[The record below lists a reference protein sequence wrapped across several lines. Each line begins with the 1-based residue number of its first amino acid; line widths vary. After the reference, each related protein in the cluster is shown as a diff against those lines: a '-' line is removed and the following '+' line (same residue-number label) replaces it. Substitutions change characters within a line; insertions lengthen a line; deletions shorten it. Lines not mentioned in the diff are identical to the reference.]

1 MERHSSSRGG
11 MFSIREI
18 EYLESLPAVERVV
31 NGRIVYTDEFK
42 RECIRRYRAGESP
55 SEIFRRSGMDAAL
68 IGNKRIE
75 RCIARWKSSARLNA
89 GAKND
94 AGESKFDV
102 APSLRWV
109 APVQVR
115 RSLVNGTAFDDSGE
129 APLHESESGEVR
141 SERHVK
147 RDDLVVQTMIIRQQA
162 RRIDELER
170 EVRRLRRIIDAEQQE
185 RSSA

>member
-1 MERHSSSRGG
+1 MGNRTSSRGG

-89 GAKND
+89 GAKSD

-129 APLHESESGEVR
+129 APLHELESEEER
-141 SERHVK
+141 SERHAK
-147 RDDLVVQTMIIRQQA
+147 LDDLRVQAMIIRQQA
-162 RRIDELER
+162 RRINELEQ
-170 EVRRLRRIIDAEQQE
+170 EVQHLRGVIDS
-185 RSSA
+185 R

>member
-1 MERHSSSRGG
+1 MKQQSSRGG

-31 NGRIVYTDEFK
+31 NGRIVYTDEFT

-68 IGNKRIE
+68 IGYKRIE

-89 GAKND
+89 GAKSD
-94 AGESKFDV
+94 VGESKFDV

-109 APVQVR
+109 APVQVH

-129 APLHESESGEVR
+129 APLHELESEEGR
-141 SERHVK
+141 SERHAK
-147 RDDLVVQTMIIRQQA
+147 LDDLRVQAMIIRQQA
-162 RRIDELER
+162 RRINELEQ
-170 EVRRLRRIIDAEQQE
+170 EVQRLRGIIDS
-185 RSSA
+185 R